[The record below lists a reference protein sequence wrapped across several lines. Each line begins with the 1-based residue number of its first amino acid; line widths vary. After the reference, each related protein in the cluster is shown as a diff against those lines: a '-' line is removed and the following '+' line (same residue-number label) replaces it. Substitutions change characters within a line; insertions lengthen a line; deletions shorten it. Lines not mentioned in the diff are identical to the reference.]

1 MNILKNAQI
10 WNMKDNE
17 FLAKLETMTIYNKMK
32 QWL

>member
-17 FLAKLETMTIYNKMK
+17 FLANFETMTIYNKMK